1 MVRKTTLDFYNIA
14 GLYHN
19 SPFVQWFVCK
29 TKGLQIVLCPIC
41 LVINSMLANSF
52 SRIFAKQKFKK
63 KISLKFNFDKTLF
76 LDIIGI
82 WIYATKL

>member
-1 MVRKTTLDFYNIA
+1 MVRKTTSVFYNIA

-41 LVINSMLANSF
+41 LVINSMPNSMLANSF
-52 SRIFAKQKFKK
+52 SRIFAKQKIKK
-63 KISLKFNFDKTLF
+63 KNIPK
-76 LDIIGI
+76 I
-82 WIYATKL
+82 

>member
-14 GLYHN
+14 SLYHN

-52 SRIFAKQKFKK
+52 SRIFAKQKLKK
-63 KISLKFNFDKTLF
+63 NNIPEIQF
-76 LDIIGI
+76 
-82 WIYATKL
+82 